1 MATFFGEV
9 KYLVSRAYDEAD
21 DDDEAP
27 AITYDVR
34 LELNKGGQDKLNTVE
49 ALLISYGTLVTDFS
63 ETLVLSE
70 QCQEVGQVYIDTQN
84 SPTLEDTGD
93 FHPRKPVPS
102 RLLLTPTSLLVCC
115 VSKDVTAAVALKF
128 AQKVLSLTKPSC
140 VVMVLSSHHYDALK
154 GNYTPQGEDNC
165 VVHSLHS
172 SAFPHT
178 PVYPQLPQP
187 AILDSVPAAVMT
199 ECVVGQ
205 RACVAYAVFT
215 ETYSTG
221 DLDLVAG
228 ALQKVFQGKPFQK
241 YVSVGLD
248 TKKLHQYRTTNPR
261 RDNLDLYL

>member
-9 KYLVSRAYDEAD
+9 RYLVSRAYDEE
-21 DDDEAP
+21 DDDEDTP
-27 AITYDVR
+27 GITYDVR
-34 LELNKGGQDKLNTVE
+34 LELSEGGQGKLDGVE
-49 ALLISYGTLVTDFS
+49 ALLISYGTLVTDFC
-63 ETLVLSE
+63 ETLVLGE
-70 QCQEVGQVYIDTQN
+70 QCQEVGRVYVEAQN
-84 SPTLEDTGD
+84 SPSVEDTGD

-102 RLLLTPTSLLVCC
+102 CLFVTPTSLLVCC
-115 VSKDVTAAVALKF
+115 VSKDVTAAVAPKF
-128 AQKVLSLTKPSC
+128 AQKLLSLVKPSC

-172 SAFPHT
+172 STFPHK
-178 PVYPQLPQP
+178 PVYTRLPQP

-205 RACVAYAVFT
+205 RQCVAYPVFT

-228 ALQKVFQGKPFQK
+228 ALQRVFQGKPFQK

-261 RDNLDLYL
+261 RENLDLYL

>member
-21 DDDEAP
+21 DDEESP
-27 AITYDVR
+27 GVTYDVR
-34 LELNKGGQDKLNTVE
+34 LELSAGGQGKLDSAE
-49 ALLISYGTLVTDFS
+49 ALLVSYGTLVTDFC
-63 ETLVLSE
+63 ETLVASE
-70 QCQEVGQVYIDTQN
+70 QCEEVGRVFVEAQN

-102 RLLLTPTSLLVCC
+102 PLFLTPSSLLVCC
-115 VSKDVTAAVALKF
+115 VSKDVTAAVAPKF
-128 AQKVLSLTKPSC
+128 SRKLLSLTKSSC
-140 VVMVLSSHHYDALK
+140 MVMVLSSHHYDALK
-154 GNYTPQGEDNC
+154 ASYSPQGEDNC
-165 VVHSLHS
+165 VVHSLRS
-172 SAFPHT
+172 STFPHT

-187 AILDSVPAAVMT
+187 AILDSVPAAVLT
-199 ECVVGQ
+199 ECVVG
-205 RACVAYAVFT
+205 RRPCVAYPVFT

-228 ALQKVFQGKPFQK
+228 ALQRVFQGKPFQK
-241 YVSVGLD
+241 YVPVGLD